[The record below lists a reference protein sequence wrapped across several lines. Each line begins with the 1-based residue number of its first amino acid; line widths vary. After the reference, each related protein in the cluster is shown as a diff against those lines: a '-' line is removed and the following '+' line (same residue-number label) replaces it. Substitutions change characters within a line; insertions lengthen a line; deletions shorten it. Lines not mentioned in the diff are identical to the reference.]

1 MTVQEQSSRTAQELA
16 GQPDE
21 GLAAIPE
28 EKLDVRSERF
38 YYAKQWELIWWRF
51 RRHRLAMISL
61 VLLII
66 LYLIAIMPG
75 FASPYLPQS
84 RFEGRQQSPPTKV
97 HILDENG
104 GIHLPFVYALSREL
118 DQKTF
123 KYIYTEDTSQRY
135 PIKLFVQGE
144 PYKFWG
150 LFETSRH
157 LFGVGVDGPPLL
169 LFGADELGRDI
180 LSRTFYG
187 SRISLSIGFVGVL
200 LSFFIGVTLG
210 GISGYF
216 GGIADEIIQ
225 RLIDFLLSIPALPFW
240 MALAAAMPR
249 DWSVTKT
256 YFAITIILS
265 IIGWSGLARVVRGK
279 LLALREEDYALAAQA
294 AGAGQPRIIFRHL
307 LPGFTSH
314 LIVSLTLAIPGSIL
328 GETTLSF
335 LGLGM
340 QPPAV
345 SWGVLLGDA
354 QDMVVVAQ
362 QPWRMIPGL
371 FVVIAVL
378 LFNFVGDGLRDAAD
392 PYAM

>member
-97 HILDENG
+97 HMIDENG

-135 PIKLFVQGE
+135 PIKLFVKGE

-157 LFGVGVDGPPLL
+157 LFGVGVD
-169 LFGADELGRDI
+169 
-180 LSRTFYG
+180 
-187 SRISLSIGFVGVL
+187 
-200 LSFFIGVTLG
+200 
-210 GISGYF
+210 
-216 GGIADEIIQ
+216 
-225 RLIDFLLSIPALPFW
+225 
-240 MALAAAMPR
+240 
-249 DWSVTKT
+249 
-256 YFAITIILS
+256 
-265 IIGWSGLARVVRGK
+265 
-279 LLALREEDYALAAQA
+279 
-294 AGAGQPRIIFRHL
+294 
-307 LPGFTSH
+307 
-314 LIVSLTLAIPGSIL
+314 
-328 GETTLSF
+328 
-335 LGLGM
+335 
-340 QPPAV
+340 
-345 SWGVLLGDA
+345 
-354 QDMVVVAQ
+354 
-362 QPWRMIPGL
+362 
-371 FVVIAVL
+371 
-378 LFNFVGDGLRDAAD
+378 
-392 PYAM
+392 